1 MFVET
6 PAWTGPF
13 ARIWNSLN
21 FAFFFVLI
29 AIRDVLKFIPHES
42 DAAWGK
48 TPGYF
53 SIMAK
58 AIMAK
63 VLI

>member
-6 PAWTGPF
+6 PTWTGPF
-13 ARIWNSLN
+13 AKIWNSRN

-29 AIRDVLKFIPHES
+29 AIRDVLEFIPHEKS
-42 DAAWGK
+42 YSLGK

-53 SIMAK
+53 SIMT
-58 AIMAK
+58 K
-63 VLI
+63 VLMKGV